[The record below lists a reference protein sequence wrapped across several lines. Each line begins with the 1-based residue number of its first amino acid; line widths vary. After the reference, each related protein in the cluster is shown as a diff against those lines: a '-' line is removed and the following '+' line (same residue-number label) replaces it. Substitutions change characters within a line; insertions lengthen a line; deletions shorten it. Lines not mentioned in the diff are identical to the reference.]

1 MTQHS
6 ATQRQSHRGGM
17 SLVELTIAMLISCI
31 ILAGM
36 SAPLYLALE
45 SNNAAVTPDAA
56 ALESARVLADI
67 SGELQYALAVTKQLP
82 TECEFTVPDRD
93 NDSAPETINL
103 KWGGKSGDALTRKV
117 NSGDKEVLVDNVY
130 LSNFQ
135 RLIWIDGTR
144 AGTWINGNTF
154 DHLTLGNAYDAI
166 YVDAT
171 GGLGAGLQPLDDVF
185 ETHAQVT
192 QRALKRWS
200 GQPQTYKPPGKDA
213 EY

>member
-67 SGELQYALAVTKQLP
+67 SGELQYALAVTKQKSA
-82 TECEFTVPDRD
+82 ECEFTVPDRD
-93 NDSAPETINL
+93 GNLVPETVKI
-103 KWGGKSGDALTRKV
+103 KWKGKAGDPVTRKL
-117 NSGDKEVLVDNVY
+117 NSGDDEVLVDNVY
-130 LSNFQ
+130 DFGFSYYAPDATLEYVQ
-135 RLIWIDGTR
+135 CWIQVGDNSR
-144 AGTWINGNTF
+144 AGM
-154 DHLTLGNAYDAI
+154 
-166 YVDAT
+166 
-171 GGLGAGLQPLDDVF
+171 
-185 ETHAQVT
+185 ETIT
-192 QRALKRWS
+192 RMWNE
-200 GQPQTYKPPGKDA
+200 P
-213 EY
+213 